1 MKTLVGGAS
10 LGALA
15 IAMSSTPAIAQ
26 DAAPAP
32 AQQQAGKQQAAGH
45 ALNAAVMLTGI
56 MPGTAGIV
64 AAGLMRTRMTRSSE
78 VLQGFQVSVQIGKL
92 IEVKAEEQPFRHE

>member
-32 AQQQAGKQQAAGH
+32 AQQQAGKQQ
-45 ALNAAVMLTGI
+45 
-56 MPGTAGIV
+56 
-64 AAGLMRTRMTRSSE
+64 R
-78 VLQGFQVSVQIGKL
+78 Q
-92 IEVKAEEQPFRHE
+92 